1 MNTQRKRILVLLV
14 SVVILSGITTVST
27 SAQES
32 LNVQVTS
39 IRTESFPEIWMYV
52 SVTRPDGER
61 VTDLTAADFN
71 VLEGENEITPS
82 SVREERLGTRQI
94 YYINTSLASGL
105 RDASGNTRLD
115 YAVDALQEWWQLP
128 DAARLGLD
136 DLSLYTAESAL
147 AIHETSAA
155 VLASRLDAYTPQFQ
169 LETAPYRRIQ
179 QVLRAARDP
188 LPREGM
194 TTSLVF
200 VTPFVRG
207 PELEDLEAAITEA
220 RELNVTV
227 YTLLLAD
234 PDELENPLTAEMNR
248 LSEETGGQLY
258 LFDPDEGLGNL
269 ARRIISEQSQYVVR
283 YTSKANTS
291 GEHSLTLLA
300 QSAGASGNSNPLS
313 FSVDLQPPSI
323 TFERVPG
330 DIVRR
335 TEDQAQPLEEVP
347 PTSSSI
353 RISVSFP
360 DDLPRELE
368 STSLWVD
375 GEQVVINTAPP
386 FENFEWDFSSYTTD
400 GVLTLTA
407 RVEDNLGLSA
417 QTEEVPV
424 NIIFD
429 LPPSGLAALQPVLS
443 RIFLTAASI
452 FLAVAALA
460 GVVIMIRKSVIRPDR
475 PDQGSRINRQQT
487 APGIRTTSQSEDEI
501 PEASLI
507 SLDSDLM
514 TVNLTGIDHV
524 IGKDPSLATIM
535 LPDPSVE
542 ALHARLIRHADGR
555 YLIKDTGSV
564 AGTWVNYHEI
574 PESGMILH
582 HGDLIHFGRN
592 AFRFVKPVPT
602 DRAPQLT
609 VIQPDAQNGEQER
622 LENVHDP
629 DK

>member
-1 MNTQRKRILVLLV
+1 MSIHKKRFLVLLFI
-14 SVVILSGITTVST
+14 SLILSGVAPVST

-39 IRTESFPEIWMYV
+39 IRTASFPDIWMYV

-71 VLEGENEITPS
+71 VLEGENEISPS
-82 SVREERLGTRQI
+82 SVREERLGTRQV
-94 YYINTSLASGL
+94 YLINTSLASGL
-105 RDASGNTRLD
+105 RDASGKTRLD

-169 LETAPYRRIQ
+169 LETAPYQRIQ

-194 TTSLVF
+194 TTSLIF

-234 PDELENPLTAEMNR
+234 PDELENPLTVEMSR
-248 LSEETGGQLY
+248 LSEETGGELF

-300 QSAGASGNSNPLS
+300 QSSGSAGNSSPLS
-313 FSVDLQPPSI
+313 FSVDLQPPAI
-323 TFERVPG
+323 TFERVPE
-330 DIVRR
+330 DIVRQ
-335 TEDQAQPLEEVP
+335 TEDQTQPLEEVP

-360 DDLPRELE
+360 DNLPRELE

-375 GEQVVINTAPP
+375 GEQVEINTSPP
-386 FENFEWDFSSYTTD
+386 FVNFEWDISSYTTD
-400 GVLTLTA
+400 GIWTLTA
-407 RVEDNLGLSA
+407 RVEDNLGLTA
-417 QTEEVPV
+417 ETEEVPV
-424 NIIFD
+424 SITFD

-452 FLAVAALA
+452 FLVVAALA
-460 GVVIMIRKSVIRPDR
+460 VVVIMIRKSVIRPDR
-475 PDQGSRINRQQT
+475 PDQGTRISRQP
-487 APGIRTTSQSEDEI
+487 AAAGLRTTNQSEDEV

-507 SLDSDLM
+507 SLDSDIL

-524 IGKDPSLATIM
+524 IGKDPSLATIL

-592 AFRFVKPVPT
+592 AFRFDKPAPT
-602 DRAPQLT
+602 DRTPQLT
-609 VIQPDAQNGEQER
+609 VMQPDTPNGEQQR
-622 LENVHDP
+622 LENAHDP